1 MPGRVRKDC
10 CHCYWFV
17 WWGTKLNENVGEM
30 RKGGEGKGETG
41 GGKIRQPL
49 EIARSEQGV
58 QVFSVEMEERRLYM
72 EREKAVC

>member
-1 MPGRVRKDC
+1 MVGHKIKWKRGWDEKRGRR
-10 CHCYWFV
+10 
-17 WWGTKLNENVGEM
+17 
-30 RKGGEGKGETG
+30 EGKGETG